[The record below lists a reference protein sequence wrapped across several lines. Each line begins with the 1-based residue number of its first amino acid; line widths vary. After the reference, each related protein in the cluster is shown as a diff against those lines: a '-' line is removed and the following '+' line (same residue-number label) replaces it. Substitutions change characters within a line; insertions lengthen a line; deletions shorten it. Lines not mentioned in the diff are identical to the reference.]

1 MALTKKKALLLYY
14 TQSGQLK
21 MILDAVCD
29 PLSDEF
35 DFVYAE
41 LKPVPAYPFPWPGMD
56 FFQAFPESV
65 MGIPCTLEPLA
76 IDPDENFDLVVLA
89 YQAWYLSPSIPITSF
104 LKSEASVVL
113 KGKPVITIIGC
124 RNMWI
129 MAQEEVKKHIL
140 RAGGLLVGNIVLT
153 DRHHNLVSVIT
164 IMRWLMKGRKQG
176 KGFWGRIF
184 PEAGVSEK
192 DITEAG
198 RFAAPIRKA
207 FHEDSPDT
215 LQEALLG
222 EGAVR
227 ISPVLLT
234 IEKRGL
240 MMFRIWA
247 KFVLRKG
254 PAGDPKRNCRLKWF
268 RAYLL
273 TVIYLVSAP
282 AGIIVWLVHRIN
294 ARKTRETVYRYER
307 NELVTNKKLRHS

>member
-1 MALTKKKALLLYY
+1 MAPTKKKALLVYY

-21 MILDAVCD
+21 RILDSVCE

-35 DFVYAE
+35 DFVSAE
-41 LKPVPAYPFPWPGMD
+41 LKPVPAYPFPWPGID

-76 IDPDENFDLVVLA
+76 VNPDENFDLVILA
-89 YQAWYLSPSIPITSF
+89 YQSWYLSPSIPVTSF
-104 LKSEASVVL
+104 LKSEASAVL
-113 KGKPVITIIGC
+113 NGKPVMTIIGC

-129 MAQEEVKKHIL
+129 MAQEKVKKHIL
-140 RAGGLLVGNIVLT
+140 RAGGRLVGNIVLT

-164 IMRWLMKGRKQG
+164 IMRWLIKGRKQG
-176 KGFWGRIF
+176 TGFWGRIF

-192 DITEAG
+192 DIIEAG
-198 RFAAPIRKA
+198 RFAAPIREA
-207 FHEDSPDT
+207 FQSNRLDT
-215 LQEALLG
+215 LQEALLDR
-222 EGAVR
+222 GAVKV
-227 ISPVLLT
+227 SPVLLT

-268 RAYLL
+268 RAYLIA
-273 TVIYLVSAP
+273 VIYLVSAP
-282 AGIIVWLVHRIN
+282 AGIIAWLVHRIN
-294 ARKTRETVYRYER
+294 ARKTRETVYRYAR
-307 NELVTNKKLRHS
+307 NELVTKK